1 MQFNDLYD
9 VFSRCDDVT
18 GGFRFRTAPWIL
30 PFGPHPGAPPNPRST
45 ASNEAPGDMD
55 FPDQPW
61 LIVVNNG

>member
-1 MQFNDLYD
+1 MICMMVFPD
-9 VFSRCDDVT
+9 VMMWLVALDSEQPH
-18 GGFRFRTAPWIL
+18 GFL